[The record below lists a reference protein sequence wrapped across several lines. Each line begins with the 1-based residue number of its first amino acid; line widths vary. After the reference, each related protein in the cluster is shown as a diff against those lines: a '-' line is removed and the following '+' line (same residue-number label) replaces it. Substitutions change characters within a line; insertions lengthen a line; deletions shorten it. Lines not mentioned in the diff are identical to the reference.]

1 MPRALQAKLARET
14 DQKAV
19 LCSSTTLFVC
29 ITSLI
34 CASFFFSTRTRE
46 MAPNVPDKGSPSCR
60 GVSDQKY
67 FCSASADPPLPSSS
81 RARQMRLPTSY
92 KPALTHRSNPMPPR
106 PRSLLMSTPV
116 HPPSPDAAAAKA
128 TDTTI
133 QARSRAAPIARAA
146 ISPLHPPSSP
156 SRRRHRPTAD
166 PSPGRPKLPFFPS
179 GPRSS
184 TDAAA
189 GPREPSPTRSAASQ
203 PPPSTAAAT
212 EARVSL
218 WAELKD
224 IRRRSRTPAT
234 PALTT

>member
-1 MPRALQAKLARET
+1 MSGPSSGRYGEKPCPAPYKLSWRARRTRKLY
-14 DQKAV
+14 
-19 LCSSTTLFVC
+19 FVRRPPC
-29 ITSLI
+29 WSALHLSF
-34 CASFFFSTRTRE
+34 ALLFFFSTRTRE

-60 GVSDQKY
+60 GVSDQKV

-106 PRSLLMSTPV
+106 PRNLLMSTPV
-116 HPPSPDAAAAKA
+116 HPPSPDAV
-128 TDTTI
+128 
-133 QARSRAAPIARAA
+133 ARAA

-179 GPRSS
+179 APRSS